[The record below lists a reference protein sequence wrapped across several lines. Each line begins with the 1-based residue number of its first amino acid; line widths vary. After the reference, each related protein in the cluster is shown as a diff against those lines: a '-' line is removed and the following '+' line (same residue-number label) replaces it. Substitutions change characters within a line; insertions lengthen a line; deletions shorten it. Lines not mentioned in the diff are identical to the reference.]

1 MMGIIGNL
9 EQRMALGATGALSD
23 SWYLPGGAFYG
34 GVGGGKTKS
43 GSQVSEFNAMQLDIV
58 WCCIKILSE
67 DIASLPLHLYRR
79 LPNGG
84 KERAFDHPLYSIL
97 HDSPNPEMTAMSFRE
112 SYASHILSWGNG
124 YAEKVY
130 GRNKISKNTIEQLW
144 PITPNRVTVKRNKGE
159 ITKLP
164 LRSLYYHIS
173 MSGTGLQDV
182 DLSRENIFHTPGLG
196 FDGVIG
202 YSPIAYFRES
212 IGLGKTY
219 KEYAELYFG
228 NGTHPSAIVTHPNQ
242 VKDMKVMRKALADVY
257 SGLGNA
263 HKLMLLEDNMQF
275 QKVGIPNDEAQFI
288 ESQKL
293 TNVDIGT
300 RIYRL
305 FPQQYGEYDK
315 SSTYASA
322 EQFSIDYVTKTLRAW
337 LVRLEQSYNM
347 QLLTPEE
354 QVSLFWEHNVEGL
367 LRGDAASRGDFYQK
381 LFAVGGITPNQIAE
395 IENWNPIGPEGDRRF
410 IPLNMIPLDN
420 ADDIQRKQANVA
432 ENQSLYR

>member
-1 MMGIIGNL
+1 MAANIG
-9 EQRMALGATGALSD
+9 GALSD
-23 SWYLPGGAFYG
+23 SWYYPGGIFYG
-34 GVGGGKTKS
+34 GVNGGKTKS
-43 GSQVSEFNAMQLDIV
+43 GAQVSEYNALQLEIV

-84 KERAFDHPLYSIL
+84 KERAFDHPLYSLL
-97 HDSPNPEMTAMSFRE
+97 HDSPNQEMTAFSFRE

-130 GRNKISKNTIEQLW
+130 GRGLVGRNTIEQLW

-159 ITKLP
+159 IPQLP
-164 LRSLYYHIS
+164 LRAIYYHIG

-182 DLSRENIFHTPGLG
+182 NLSRKNIFHTPGLG
-196 FDGVIG
+196 FDGIMG

-228 NGTHPSAIVTHPNQ
+228 NGTHPSAIVTHPNK
-242 VKDMKVMRKALADVY
+242 VKDIKEMREAISDVY
-257 SGLGNA
+257 AGLGNA
-263 HKLMLLEDNMQF
+263 HKLMLLEDDMKF
-275 QKVGIPNDEAQFI
+275 QHVGIPNDEAQFL

-293 TNVDIGT
+293 SNIDIGT

-305 FPQQYGEYDK
+305 HPHMYGEFDK
-315 SSTYASA
+315 AVGFNSA
-322 EQFSIDYVTKTLRAW
+322 EQFAIDYVTKTLRAW

-354 QVSLFWEHNVEGL
+354 RKTYFFEHNVEGL
-367 LRGDAASRGDFYQK
+367 LRGDIRSRYEAYVLGKRNGFLNADE
-381 LFAVGGITPNQIAE
+381 IRD
-395 IENWNPIGPEGDRRF
+395 IENLNPIPGGLGKEY
-410 IPLNMIPLDN
+410 IVEKNMIGLSDLGMDVVN
-420 ADDIQRKQANVA
+420 NTGVQK
-432 ENQSLYR
+432 